1 MERGLSKTSP
11 HLVRRR
17 NSRLHYLRLLRPENF
32 LPRRLVR
39 QKIVLETLQGISPI
53 YATMGSDLFKEPK
66 LHLREPES
74 KSLYKKYLQENAI
87 LNQIKGKFSP
97 KWIENQTPMPVSRY
111 GSNFYGLS
119 SMETNTCGAFSC

>member
-1 MERGLSKTSP
+1 M
-11 HLVRRR
+11 
-17 NSRLHYLRLLRPENF
+17 
-32 LPRRLVR
+32 
-39 QKIVLETLQGISPI
+39 LETLQAISPV
-53 YATMGSDLFKEPK
+53 YATMGSGSLCRSPK
-66 LHLREPES
+66 LRFRELES

-119 SMETNTCGAFSC
+119 LMETNTCGAFSC